1 MGYSIKLSDLSNMD
15 ESEREAAIAELFR
28 RAQNPTEEEIS
39 EWEEQ
44 IQNELIYWENAY
56 GISTDEMKHRVNNGL
71 MEADDCIH
79 KWLSFMHQRD
89 RFNNLYPDKKIVTP
103 LQGKFLNNIFQED

>member
-44 IQNELIYWENAY
+44 IENELIYWENAY
-56 GISTDEMKHRVNNGL
+56 GMSTDEMSRRVSNGL
-71 MEADDCIH
+71 MKADDNIH
-79 KWLSFMHQRD
+79 KWLGTMYCRD
-89 RFNNLYPDKKIVTP
+89 RFNSYIKDSSRQPSLSQDS
-103 LQGKFLNNIFQED
+103 